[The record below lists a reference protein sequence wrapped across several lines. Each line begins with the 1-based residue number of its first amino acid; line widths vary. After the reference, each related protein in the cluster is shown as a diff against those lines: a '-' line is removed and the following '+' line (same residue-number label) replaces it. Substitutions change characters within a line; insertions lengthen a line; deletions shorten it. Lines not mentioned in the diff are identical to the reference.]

1 MDIEKGDVASH
12 YGSPEL
18 VERILASLSEAGK
31 SLDSLTVNDFA
42 SFDNLH
48 LGGVDETLSLAR
60 LATARHGMRVL
71 DVGSG
76 VQPYSCCKSLAVV
89 DIHTRSGTIRRQV
102 AHSVLAGLHATLH

>member
-48 LGGVDETLSLAR
+48 PVSYTHLTLPTKA
-60 LATARHGMRVL
+60 
-71 DVGSG
+71 
-76 VQPYSCCKSLAVV
+76 
-89 DIHTRSGTIRRQV
+89 
-102 AHSVLAGLHATLH
+102 